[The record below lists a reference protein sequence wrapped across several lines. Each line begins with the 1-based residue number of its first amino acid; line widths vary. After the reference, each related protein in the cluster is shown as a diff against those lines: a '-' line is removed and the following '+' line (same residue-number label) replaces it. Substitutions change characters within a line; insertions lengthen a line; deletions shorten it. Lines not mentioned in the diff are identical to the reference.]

1 MKHRKTLKRRN
12 RKTRRLRG
20 GEISKWLNTKW
31 WNTKWWK
38 TRKNKNAV
46 NIDVKDTKDY
56 GSNDSDTSTN
66 STSSITTL
74 ASEPDN
80 IPSTLPNTSVS
91 DNDLKIICSDAN
103 QCLAFGVQN
112 DRIKEMFNGFVNFEY
127 ARTHNSIGAPSANGF
142 VNQIDYERDGYK
154 CSTVLKSSRNKKA
167 DNLYYEYFV
176 GTQFIN
182 EMVKIMPCFVETY
195 GIFISKKEGMIERWY
210 KQFLDAPLFHE
221 RMATSVVFD
230 HLKEALGKSIP
241 DDKMN
246 IATSCANSARLSIL
260 IQNIKNPTTI
270 MDYIKKNLE
279 EYVDGKINITTFWNV
294 DVVQL
299 LYQIYGPLACLGVRF
314 THYDLHL
321 NNVLLY
327 KLQEKQWIQ
336 MVYHFKGE
344 EIKFYTQYIAKI
356 IDYGR
361 SYCEKSPEL
370 YKQLCNSFSCMPSCG
385 YYVGY
390 KWFKEPSEESHY
402 ISTRYPN
409 IRHDLRLARS
419 IDAVKH
425 ETDGKFVTKEQENP
439 NIDYEIYTIHDLD
452 IHDLE
457 SRLRKQIL
465 ENGIENP
472 LNEGDF
478 LVGTLHIYLDEM
490 KPMEFY

>member
-1 MKHRKTLKRRN
+1 
-12 RKTRRLRG
+12 
-20 GEISKWLNTKW
+20 
-31 WNTKWWK
+31 
-38 TRKNKNAV
+38 
-46 NIDVKDTKDY
+46 
-56 GSNDSDTSTN
+56 
-66 STSSITTL
+66 
-74 ASEPDN
+74 
-80 IPSTLPNTSVS
+80 
-91 DNDLKIICSDAN
+91 
-103 QCLAFGVQN
+103 
-112 DRIKEMFNGFVNFEY
+112 
-127 ARTHNSIGAPSANGF
+127 
-142 VNQIDYERDGYK
+142 
-154 CSTVLKSSRNKKA
+154 
-167 DNLYYEYFV
+167 
-176 GTQFIN
+176 
-182 EMVKIMPCFVETY
+182 
-195 GIFISKKEGMIERWY
+195 
-210 KQFLDAPLFHE
+210 
-221 RMATSVVFD
+221 
-230 HLKEALGKSIP
+230 
-241 DDKMN
+241 
-246 IATSCANSARLSIL
+246 
-260 IQNIKNPTTI
+260 
-270 MDYIKKNLE
+270 MDYIEKNLKLK

-299 LYQIYGPLACLGVRF
+299 LYQIYGPLACLGDRF

-370 YKQLCNSFSCMPSCG
+370 YKQLCNSFRCMPSCG

-409 IRHDLRLARS
+409 IRHDLRLAMY
-419 IDAVKH
+419 IAAVKHETIAAVKH
-425 ETDGKFVTKEQENP
+425 ETDGKFGTKERENP
-439 NIDYEIYTIHDLD
+439 YIDDEIYTIHDLES

-457 SRLRKQIL
+457 FRLRKQIL
-465 ENGIENP
+465 KNGIENP